1 MPKKLDLTEN
11 LEKYIIDHSESL
23 TDVQKEIIQY
33 NISLGDQQRLQI
45 SVSQAQ
51 FLQTLIKISNIKKIL
66 EIGSF
71 TGFSALSMALALP
84 SDGLLISLDKS
95 PEFSMKAQSFYKKAN
110 EKKIKQII
118 QPATKSLNE
127 LKDSSQRFDL
137 IFIDADKENYLN
149 YYETCLELIDKK
161 GLIVID
167 NVLWH
172 GEVIDETKNDKFT
185 NIIREFNTH
194 IKKDRRVVKNIIP
207 IGDGLT
213 ICIKKQC
220 TQFLVFISLKRQN
233 F

>member
-1 MPKKLDLTEN
+1 MPKKFDLTEN

-95 PEFSMKAQSFYKKAN
+95 PEFSMKAQSFYEKAN
-110 EKKIKQII
+110 EKKIKQIVK
-118 QPATKSLNE
+118 PATESLNE

-149 YYETCLELIDKK
+149 YYESCLELINKK

-172 GEVIDETKNDKFT
+172 GEVIDDTKNDKFT

-194 IKKDRRVVKNIIP
+194 IKKDSRVLKNIIP

-213 ICIKKQC
+213 ICIKK
-220 TQFLVFISLKRQN
+220 
-233 F
+233 

>member
-11 LEKYIIDHSESL
+11 LEKYIIDHSEPL

-95 PEFSMKAQSFYKKAN
+95 HEFSMKAQSFYQKAN
-110 EKKIKQII
+110 EKKIKQIVK
-118 QPATKSLNE
+118 PATESLNE

-137 IFIDADKENYLN
+137 IFIDADKENYLK
-149 YYETCLELIDKK
+149 YYEASMDLINKN

-172 GEVIDETKNDKFT
+172 GEVIDDTKNDKFT

-194 IKKDRRVVKNIIP
+194 IKKDSRVAKNIIP

-213 ICIKKQC
+213 ICIKK
-220 TQFLVFISLKRQN
+220 
-233 F
+233 

>member
-11 LEKYIIDHSESL
+11 LEKYIIDHSEAL
-23 TDVQKEIIQY
+23 TDVQKEIIRY
-33 NISLGDQQRLQI
+33 NISLGNHQRLQI

-84 SDGLLISLDKS
+84 FDGFLISLDKS
-95 PEFSMKAQSFYKKAN
+95 SEFSMQAQSFYEKAN

-118 QPATKSLNE
+118 KPAIESLKE
-127 LKDSSQRFDL
+127 LKDSGQKFDL

-149 YYETCLELIDKK
+149 YYETCIELINKN

-172 GEVIDETKNDKFT
+172 GEVVDETNNDKFT
-185 NIIREFNTH
+185 NIIRQFNEH
-194 IKKDRRVVKNIIP
+194 IKKDNRIVKNIIP

-213 ICIKKQC
+213 ICIKK
-220 TQFLVFISLKRQN
+220 
-233 F
+233 

>member
-51 FLQTLIKISNIKKIL
+51 FLQTLIKISDIKKIL

-95 PEFSMKAQSFYKKAN
+95 SEFSIKAQSFYEKAN

-118 QPATKSLNE
+118 KPATKSLNE

-149 YYETCLELIDKK
+149 YYESCLELINKK

-172 GEVIDETKNDKFT
+172 GEVINDTKNDKFT
-185 NIIREFNTH
+185 NIIREFNLH
-194 IKKDRRVVKNIIP
+194 IKKDSRIIKNIIP

-213 ICIKKQC
+213 ICIKK
-220 TQFLVFISLKRQN
+220 
-233 F
+233 